1 MPDFTF
7 KPANCAAQVQTLE
20 EFNQTCLKVTQIPNH
35 TNQAELFVQVD
46 ASECEVVTCIAS
58 TTVNPTLSHQD
69 WILRRP
75 VHLEFVW
82 RLSLWTAEILSQYFD
97 YSFQSPCCI
106 AYSTVD
112 MACLQGFM
120 RWSLLCLFGL
130 WNVSKWICVP
140 DVHLTIS
147 YNCLYWVTFNSLF

>member
-1 MPDFTF
+1 MPDFSF

-58 TTVNPTLSHQD
+58 ATVNPTLSHQD

-75 VHLEFVW
+75 VQSEFVFGDCHGG
-82 RLSLWTAEILSQYFD
+82 LQETLVNTLTTYF
-97 YSFQSPCCI
+97 SHR
-106 AYSTVD
+106 A
-112 MACLQGFM
+112 A
-120 RWSLLCLFGL
+120 
-130 WNVSKWICVP
+130 
-140 DVHLTIS
+140 
-147 YNCLYWVTFNSLF
+147 